1 MKFIKDFI
9 TTYYKMIVI
18 ISLKLLMIIN
28 TIWLIVFIILLT
40 LKIDV
45 ISLLWVLILFFTLLI
60 VSAIFK
66 RVEKKLQIN

>member
-45 ISLLWVLILFFTLLI
+45 ISLVWMLILFSTLII